1 MSVYELKKII
11 QYFFNYDVK
20 FDLVYPAFHIAG
32 KKTLDDDRV
41 LSDYGVR
48 NGSRLIISLRIQS
61 GYSGGT
67 RRSKR
72 KGRKTR
78 SKRN

>member
-1 MSVYELKKII
+1 
-11 QYFFNYDVK
+11 
-20 FDLVYPAFHIAG
+20 
-32 KKTLDDDRV
+32 LDDDRV

-61 GYSGGT
+61 GYGGGT

-72 KGRKTR
+72 KGKKTR
-78 SKRN
+78 RN